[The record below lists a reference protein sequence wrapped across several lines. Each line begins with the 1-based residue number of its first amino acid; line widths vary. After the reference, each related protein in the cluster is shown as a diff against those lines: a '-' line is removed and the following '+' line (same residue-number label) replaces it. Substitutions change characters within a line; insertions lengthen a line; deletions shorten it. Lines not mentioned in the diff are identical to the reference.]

1 MFPGSVGNWTPN
13 ATRFPRGLGPVG
25 AAAAEAGLKFLLWF
39 EPERVAP
46 GTELWGKPELYTRLE
61 PDECRLCDQD
71 PTLPCGLLDLGD
83 PAARGWAIDMVSD
96 MVTEANLSWYR
107 QDFNTLPARFWAAA
121 DANSSSRNGGV
132 ARAGLSEAKHIAGL
146 YQFWDTLVGRHPSL
160 AIDNCASGGR
170 RIDMETLRRSVP
182 LWRSDHC
189 WDDPASQAMAWG
201 LSHFLP
207 FHGLGSVSPDNY
219 SFASGMGSVISA
231 VVNVYS
237 PPPGGFPDWSRDL
250 EAFTKDLKAPGTN
263 GLFGCDFYSLTNYS
277 DHAVTPP
284 TLAPDGWIA
293 WQYHNGSSPEPCES
307 ERGVVL
313 AFRRAANGSQAAVP
327 RSFALRG
334 LSPSRR
340 YALTPWDDAVLA
352 PQTVSGAQL
361 LHGLLLSLP
370 PKSSAVVPY
379 RCVASSVKTD
389 DGQGADGSHLKYLSF
404 YGLGY
409 YNLFEMAK
417 QSPDGRP
424 FANLMSEGLFSQQ
437 VAAFDKFKV
446 PGLYGDI
453 SSRWEVPDAWV
464 SAETVGLGRGL

>member
-1 MFPGSVGNWTPN
+1 M
-13 ATRFPRGLGPVG
+13 L
-25 AAAAEAGLKFLLWF
+25 
-39 EPERVAP
+39 
-46 GTELWGKPELYTRLE
+46 
-61 PDECRLCDQD
+61 
-71 PTLPCGLLDLGD
+71 
-83 PAARGWAIDMVSD
+83 
-96 MVTEANLSWYR
+96 
-107 QDFNTLPARFWAAA
+107 
-121 DANSSSRNGGV
+121 
-132 ARAGLSEAKHIAGL
+132 
-146 YQFWDTLVGRHPSL
+146 
-160 AIDNCASGGR
+160 
-170 RIDMETLRRSVP
+170 
-182 LWRSDHC
+182 
-189 WDDPASQAMAWG
+189 
-201 LSHFLP
+201 
-207 FHGLGSVSPDNY
+207 SVSLIQKV
-219 SFASGMGSVISA
+219 S
-231 VVNVYS
+231 
-237 PPPGGFPDWSRDL
+237 
-250 EAFTKDLKAPGTN
+250 
-263 GLFGCDFYSLTNYS
+263 LFQGCDFYSLTNYS
-277 DHAVTPP
+277 DHAITPP

-361 LHGLLLSLP
+361 LQGLSLSLP

-389 DGQGADGSHLKYLSF
+389 DGQNANGSHLKYLSF

-453 SSRWEVPDAWV
+453 SSKWEVPDAWV
-464 SAETVGLGRGL
+464 SAETVGLGR